1 MLLSILVKIGLIFKI
16 HNTNLSGDIPTSPK
30 MVHTDNTLT
39 IHPYCTHRQS
49 TLTVNTDSKH
59 WLYTMTIHTECIYWW
74 HTLTVQ
80 TDGTHLYTDS
90 TNWLYSQTIN
100 SIIGSDNL
108 AFLLNKPCRT
118 DLVYLHIIWSIALH
132 QVIPYLSFGSR
143 PGSL

>member
-1 MLLSILVKIGLIFKI
+1 MVANIWVSFTSFTGSIFIRRYGCILLLSILVKIGLIFKI
-16 HNTNLSGDIPTSPK
+16 HNTNQSGNIPTSPK

-49 TLTVNTDSKH
+49 TLTVHTDSKH

-74 HTLTVQ
+74 HTLTVH

-100 SIIGSDNL
+100 SMIGSEYT
-108 AFLLNKPCRT
+108 LLS
-118 DLVYLHIIWSIALH
+118 YLISYVVQI
-132 QVIPYLSFGSR
+132 
-143 PGSL
+143 